1 MNPGHR
7 VVESQAQAGVLP
19 AALQGLARLMG
30 LGGVAD
36 AATNLG
42 QQNQPTNTGTPA
54 VMQNVDDQ
62 SAMWEELKRAYDS
75 ARAFGLTEDEV
86 GKYLYMMYQNGV
98 SFRELADFFNQ
109 LTGTFK
115 GDDYH
120 DWLDIATAALIAR
133 KSNRGGRVGE
143 VVRVMQHLSSEQM
156 RDRKFPLIS
165 VVADAV
171 RPGGGGNF
179 LAKLWLGGMRSASK
193 GQGNIDEYYQRIT
206 ELVMSIV
213 NPAYQ
218 RLATENKKSD
228 MLAAMQRSQFEMQE
242 AVQAQLWKDIYEP
255 SIKQLNN
262 MFHQW
267 SKDPK
272 AAFGPLWEPM
282 QFAAQ
287 QLIMM
292 GTRVNIL
299 LSALGGGQHD
309 YLYRG
314 VRRAA
319 EVEDERVVLAQRS
332 TERQNEQFEN
342 WNEQAAAGG
351 AAPSQKPKAGGNP
364 YAKPGTAQWQAQMS
378 SYGKPVARIDDAL
391 SRQLTPVIGQISA
404 INTDLA
410 VLENQFESSRAVQ
423 AINTALA
430 PVTEMMTVGFSEAA
444 GGGSGEFSR
453 LDPVAAGDTSTV
465 EAATGAAQKRI
476 DYTRKEI
483 QKLKG
488 LINQAFGLLASRGL
502 STKEQA
508 LQVLPPSEAQFIELL
523 FESKSWIA
531 AAVKRAEALLSQF
544 EFRVADARAI
554 APGLI
559 KIARIEVDMQRA
571 EAMRGEISS
580 LTGNTFIG
588 QWGTTTYTTTDSQGR
603 QVEREGTGPSEQLF
617 YMLEQIILLYS
628 EMQRRVRAAAAR
640 PGFKQTMPSLYNA
653 FVQRSK
659 SLDAKK
665 AQVQA
670 KQTELLVQSLQSVT
684 GGGAPAGLDRS
695 IQLAVSASEFV
706 RLAATERDADET
718 LRKYFDDLLPGYGTL
733 LEHPDEHRD
742 ETVEEVD
749 KDCKR
754 KKRREHHKSTE

>member
-1 MNPGHR
+1 MNPGPR
-7 VVESQAQAGVLP
+7 VVEAQAQAGVLP
-19 AALQGLARLMG
+19 AALQGLARMVG

-75 ARAFGLTEDEV
+75 ARAFGLSESEV
-86 GKYLYMMYQNGV
+86 GKYLQMMYQNGI
-98 SFRELADFFNQ
+98 SFRELADFFSQ

-120 DWLDIATAALIAR
+120 DWLDIATAGLIAR
-133 KSNRGGRVGE
+133 KSNRGGRVSE
-143 VVRVMQHLSSEQM
+143 VIRVMQQLSAEQM
-156 RDRKFPLIS
+156 KDRKVPLIS
-165 VVADAV
+165 WVADAV

-179 LAKLWLGGMRSASK
+179 LAKLWLGGMRAASR

-255 SIKQLNN
+255 SIRQLNN

-272 AAFGPLWEPM
+272 AAFGPLWGPM

-314 VRRAA
+314 VRRAETEA
-319 EVEDERVVLAQRS
+319 ERVVTADRA
-332 TERQNEQFEN
+332 EDRRKEQFEN
-342 WNEQAAAGG
+342 WNQPSGETAPPEGVPKPGG
-351 AAPSQKPKAGGNP
+351 AGKFTA
-364 YAKPGTAQWQAQMS
+364 PGTVQWQAQMS

-404 INTDLA
+404 LNTDLNM
-410 VLENQFESSRAVQ
+410 LENQFESSRAVQ
-423 AINTALA
+423 AINAALA
-430 PVTEMMTVGFSEAA
+430 PVTEMMTVGFGDQA
-444 GGGSGEFSR
+444 GGGKEFSQ

-476 DYTRKEI
+476 DHTRKEI

-488 LINQAFGLLASRGL
+488 LINQAFGLLTARGL
-502 STKEQA
+502 TSKEQA
-508 LQVLPPSEAQFIELL
+508 TSALPPNDKDFIELL
-523 FESKSWIA
+523 FEAKAWIA
-531 AAVKRAEALLSQF
+531 GAVKRAEALLAQF

-571 EAMRGEISS
+571 EALKQETES
-580 LTGNTFIG
+580 LTGNSFIG
-588 QWGTTTYTTTDSQGR
+588 QWGATSYTTTDAQGR
-603 QVEREGTGPSEQLF
+603 QVEREGVGPSEQLF

-665 AQVQA
+665 AQAQA
-670 KQTELLVQSLQSVT
+670 KQTQLLVQSLTSIA
-684 GGGAPAGLDRS
+684 GGAPAGLDRS
-695 IQLAVSASEFV
+695 IQLAVSANEFV
-706 RLAATERDADET
+706 RLASLGNPREADEVM
-718 LRKYFDDLLPGYGTL
+718 RKYFDDLLPGFGTL
-733 LEHPDEHRD
+733 LEHPDEHRN

-749 KDCKR
+749 KCRKR
-754 KKRREHHKSTE
+754 KKRKHHESTDE